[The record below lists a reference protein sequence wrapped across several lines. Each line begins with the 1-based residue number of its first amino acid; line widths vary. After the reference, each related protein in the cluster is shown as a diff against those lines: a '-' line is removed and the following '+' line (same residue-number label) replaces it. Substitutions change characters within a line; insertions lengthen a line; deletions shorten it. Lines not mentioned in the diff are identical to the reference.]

1 MNTVLAFHK
10 EVQGDEWM
18 SIINGRFP
26 DGGERGYHCSLTAL
40 SVFLTSSLLLGH
52 AFGDHMN
59 LCCAAVAASI
69 RECARCLRQEGAQW
83 LLTLTTTPSAP
94 ASIPLPH

>member
-1 MNTVLAFHK
+1 MTENPPF
-10 EVQGDEWM
+10 
-18 SIINGRFP
+18 SRR
-26 DGGERGYHCSLTAL
+26 RGAG
-40 SVFLTSSLLLGH
+40 VSLLTNCSILIVH

-59 LCCAAVAASI
+59 LCCAAVAARI
-69 RECARCLRQEGAQW
+69 RECARCLRQESAQW